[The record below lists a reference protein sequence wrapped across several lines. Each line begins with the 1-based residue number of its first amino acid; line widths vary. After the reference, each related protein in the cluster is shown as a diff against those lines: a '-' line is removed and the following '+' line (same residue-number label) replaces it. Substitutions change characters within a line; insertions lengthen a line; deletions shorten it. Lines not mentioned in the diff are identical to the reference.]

1 MARCSGSDQNWR
13 KEAKLMTRTDEE
25 KLIETLIEFAKAY
38 REKNLAGILK
48 LFTGDAEVTSAEG
61 VLYQGAQDQIRERY
75 VKEFNMS

>member
-1 MARCSGSDQNWR
+1 
-13 KEAKLMTRTDEE
+13 MTRTDEE